1 MVLQDGSTMTLSEK
15 ETRKMIL
22 NFQPTKHFQKGDAK
36 LTKKKGG
43 FLFLRML
50 TKGLKAEQWHQI
62 VIPFSTIFALSCQMT
77 PPCASMCHNF
87 LQFNGKSNKD
97 LLISRSI
104 LSLRRFLY
112 FFISMFSVIQL
123 ETN

>member
-50 TKGLKAEQWHQI
+50 TKD
-62 VIPFSTIFALSCQMT
+62 SRLSSGTKLSFHFRQFLLSQCQMT